1 MLKYCVLLLSL
12 LSLSGCYL
20 GASQGYAYG
29 HAIDGDFYRQKG
41 YKHYF
46 QHEAVSPNK

>member
-1 MLKYCVLLLSL
+1 MLKYVILLLSL
-12 LSLSGCYL
+12 FSVSGCYI

-29 HAIDGDFYRQKG
+29 HAIDGDYYRHKG

-46 QHEAVSPNK
+46 QHESGNVK